1 LQGQVNQLPCGIEL
15 HRCFPWII
23 TDRSRRGV
31 KPVRQGDKTL
41 RDPVVYVAGKASSF
55 DFLSLDN
62 LLDEALVRAFSS
74 DELAMQPRLMQCPG
88 NQATNDRQQ
97 IYVGLGELASLY
109 RVHGQLADESAGAC
123 LHRHRHHRREF
134 RIRQCLDG
142 DVARVGLLSVDDHNG
157 APVAGNPAGNT

>member
-1 LQGQVNQLPCGIEL
+1 MDLRDRPGQAGQPAGQTEVVKHRRTQSTDRGPGFLQGQVNQLPCGIEL

-74 DELAMQPRLMQCPG
+74 DELAMQARLMQCPG
-88 NQATNDRQQ
+88 N
-97 IYVGLGELASLY
+97 
-109 RVHGQLADESAGAC
+109 
-123 LHRHRHHRREF
+123 
-134 RIRQCLDG
+134 
-142 DVARVGLLSVDDHNG
+142 
-157 APVAGNPAGNT
+157 